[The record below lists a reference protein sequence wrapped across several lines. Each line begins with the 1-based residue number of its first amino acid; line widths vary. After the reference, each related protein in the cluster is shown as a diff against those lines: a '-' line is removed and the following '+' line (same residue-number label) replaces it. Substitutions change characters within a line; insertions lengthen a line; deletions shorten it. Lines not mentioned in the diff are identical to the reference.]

1 MPPDSKKPNGLAAFF
16 FRGVVTL
23 LPVVL
28 TVVIFGLLFQ
38 MVNRY
43 VTGPINA
50 VIYWSLERNAVGW
63 GALEGLGID
72 PLGSDY
78 LAPELLPVDIQTL
91 ARSPEGFDDPRFR
104 DALVVHRHDHLGFF
118 RDLDDL
124 AIRSERLRDDVK
136 KRVHPLIGVLVSL
149 LLVLWLGWLVG
160 GFVGRR
166 FVQHLDRTM
175 TLIPVVKSI
184 YPYSK
189 QLVEFFFEKKK
200 IEFDTVVAIPYPS
213 DGLWAL
219 AFVTNGSMRTL
230 DQRSGKELVCVFLPT
245 SPMPMTGYTLFV
257 DVERVITLPIPIEE
271 AVRLVMTGGVLIPT
285 QERVVR
291 SVPGVLPSEP
301 PPPAVPLPG
310 PRQESA

>member
-1 MPPDSKKPNGLAAFF
+1 MPLDSKKPTGLAAFF

-50 VIYWSLERNAVGW
+50 AIYWSLERNAVGW
-63 GALEGLGID
+63 GALQGLGID
-72 PLGSDY
+72 PLASDY

-91 ARSPEGFDDPRFR
+91 ATRSPEGFDDPRFR
-104 DALVVHRHDHLGFF
+104 EALVVHRHEHLGFF

-124 AIRSERLRDDVK
+124 AIRAERLRDDVK
-136 KRVHPLIGVLVSL
+136 GRVHPLIGVLVSL

-166 FVQHLDRTM
+166 FMQHVDRTM

-200 IEFDTVVAIPYPS
+200 IEFDTVVAIPYPT

-230 DQRSGKELVCVFLPT
+230 DQHSGKELVCVFLPT

-257 DVERVITLPIPIEE
+257 DVERVIPLPIPIEE
-271 AVRLVMTGGVLIPT
+271 AVRLVMTGGVLIPS

-291 SVPGVLPSEP
+291 AVPGAAPGA